1 MRAEYRTRIDEMTDT
16 NERVATNYAAGCPP
30 PPGRGRLLA
39 RALAAALLMLI
50 VACVEVMLIKQAGS
64 AGTTGA
70 NGARDGIVRIV
81 DNSLASGL
89 APIAILPQSNSKSK
103 QRKAS

>member
-1 MRAEYRTRIDEMTDT
+1 MTDT
-16 NERVATNYAAGCPP
+16 NERVAPSYAAGCPP
-30 PPGRGRLLA
+30 PPGRGRVLA
-39 RALAAALLMLI
+39 RALAAALLLLI

-70 NGARDGIVRIV
+70 NGTDGIVRIV